1 MRTSTRPQSA
11 ILLPAFLLLFSP
23 QLSWF
28 AAQYPKNLLGLVLF
42 LGFVFSLPER
52 PGPGWRAWFAP
63 IFLLIINYFGHRL
76 MFGLALI
83 YLSIWVL
90 SAYGNGLLAV
100 LRQKKVLVAAAGA
113 GVALLLA
120 AAFFPGLFHL
130 TDFERLNGLLAGKL
144 QFAPWSFIQ
153 DFGWGRMSFWWL
165 AEIGLTLAL
174 WLWTAVYFLNKKQRA
189 QLSLQTQSLF
199 LLGFFLLL
207 PVLEWSVTG
216 LAYRLFVVFVLIA
229 PLLAAGILK
238 IAPKWHLTLCALLAV
253 AAIFSWKSYRPAQ
266 HDPDYRLFDH
276 LVQTAMADSTFR
288 SVAPLLVVAP
298 NTLAEYFTFQTGIDA
313 MPWLPEYAIEPARL
327 WRIAGGMREK
337 TVSYYAQAPVRRLPG
352 GYLLLR
358 EDHWQNALTRAKAE
372 GDTAFVEMATGA
384 PNPSRIRPAYLLRR
398 KK

>member
-1 MRTSTRPQSA
+1 MRTPFA

-23 QLSWF
+23 HLSWF

-52 PGPGWRAWFAP
+52 PGPVWRTWLAP
-63 IFLLIINYFGHRL
+63 IFLLMINYFGHRL

-83 YLSIWVL
+83 YLFIWL
-90 SAYGNGLLAV
+90 LLAFGNGILAA
-100 LRQKKVLVAAAGA
+100 LRQKKVLVAAAGT

-130 TDFERLNGLLAGKL
+130 ADFERLDGLLAGKL
-144 QFAPWSFIQ
+144 QCAPWSFIQ
-153 DFGWGRMSFWWL
+153 DFGLARISFWWL
-165 AEIGLTLAL
+165 AEIGLALAL
-174 WLWTAVYFLNKKQRA
+174 WLWTAVYFLDIKRRT
-189 QLSLQTQSLF
+189 QLPLQTKSLF

-207 PVLEWSVTG
+207 PFLEWSVTG
-216 LAYRLFVVFVLIA
+216 LAYRLFLVFVLIA

-238 IAPKWHLTLCALLAV
+238 IAPKWHRTLYALLTI
-253 AAIFSWKSYRPAQ
+253 AALFSWKSYRPAQ
-266 HDPDYRLFDH
+266 HDPDYRLFDR
-276 LVQTAMADSTFR
+276 LTQTVMADSTFR
-288 SVAPLLVVAP
+288 GAGPVLVIAP

-313 MPWLPEYAIEPARL
+313 MPWLPEYGIEPARL

-337 TVSYYAQAPVRRLPG
+337 TVSYYARAPVQRLPG

-358 EDHWQNALTRAKAE
+358 EDHWQNALARANAE

-384 PNPSRIRPAYLLRR
+384 PNPSRTRPAYLLRR